1 MNKFAYIIINII
13 ETLLRSFPLPCKTGV
28 VKIGNPDENSPVFLT
43 CNYHLTVERVKK
55 ALKKMDCFLLITN
68 SNGYN
73 VWCGSTG
80 GHLTNH
86 DVISILKTSGVEQL
100 VSHRRV
106 VLPQL
111 AATGIEARVIKEKTG
126 WEVIWG
132 PVYAKDIPAFVEN
145 KYIKTQEMRGV
156 IFPLVQRIEM
166 ATMWAFPFSVII
178 AIITFLF
185 FRSLFLPL
193 TSLVLLLPF
202 FIFGF
207 FPFYSRWL
215 NPKKKGTR
223 FSKYTIVFDF
233 GRVPLLLWGIF
244 LFSLILYGLRLNIF
258 TWSFFLQWGFISFVI
273 VFVISLDLAGST
285 PIYKSG
291 LHEDRFLKIILD
303 EKKCK
308 GAGFCEQVCPKNC
321 YKVDRKR
328 HLTTMPMAEKC
339 VQCGACI
346 VQCPFDAL
354 YFKTPKGDIITVE
367 SIRTFKLNLIGKR
380 SIKLKTK

>member
-321 YKVDRKR
+321 YKVDRKQHR
-328 HLTTMPMAEKC
+328 ATMPMAEKC

-354 YFKTPKGDIITVE
+354 YFKTPKGDIITTE

>member
-223 FSKYTIVFDF
+223 FSKYTIVFNF
-233 GRVPLLLWGIF
+233 SRVPLLLWGIF
-244 LFSLILYGLRLNIF
+244 LFGLILYSLRLNIF

-291 LHEDRFLKIILD
+291 LHEDRFLKVILD

-328 HLTTMPMAEKC
+328 HRATMPMAEKC